1 MDTLYLTE
9 KIRMT
14 KILLIILGV
23 VGLIAFAY
31 FTRLDGYR
39 GRIEQNSN
47 YFLLDRTNLLI
58 SLKEYSLI
66 IMGTIILIKI

>member
-1 MDTLYLTE
+1 
-9 KIRMT
+9 MT

-31 FTRLDGYR
+31 FTMLDGYR